1 MLALL
6 YSTSGAGADD
16 SRALYVVIVIAV
28 VLALPLLAMLVL
40 RVRDRR
46 SSTETADASRDTSKP
61 SIFSSLVF
69 TRGLA
74 GPDRPAKPIS
84 VRAIAWLLVV
94 AVAAFLIQQHL

>member
-6 YSTSGAGADD
+6 YSTSGEGADD
-16 SRALYVVIVIAV
+16 SKALYVVIVIAV

-40 RVRDRR
+40 RIRDHR
-46 SSTETADASRDTSKP
+46 SSTDTTDAPPDTSKP

-69 TRGLA
+69 SRGLA

-84 VRAIAWLLVV
+84 ARSIAWLLVV
-94 AVAAFLIQQHL
+94 AAAAFLIQQLL